1 MIRAPRDL
9 ALDLKRQTGVID
21 KPLDQAI
28 THRSAGSPDTA
39 WNFRRVAQQADR
51 AFPDHFR
58 GRSIAGIAI
67 ATDRD
72 AHLTSVRREADE
84 QKVVQAVF
92 PLRFRRTFA
101 RLWSACSA
109 QLRVGGHHP

>member
-1 MIRAPRDL
+1 MPTIPAQRDL
-9 ALDLKRQTGVID
+9 ALNVKRQTGVID

-28 THRSAGSPDTA
+28 THGSAGSPDAA

-67 ATDRD
+67 AAHRD
-72 AHLTSVRREADE
+72 AHLTSVRCKADE
-84 QKVVQAVF
+84 QEIVVACLALF
-92 PLRFRRTFA
+92 LRRA
-101 RLWSACSA
+101 LAG
-109 QLRVGGHHP
+109 LRP